1 MAKFIIGRLLQAIPT
16 LFIIAGITFFMT
28 RMAPGGPFD
37 DEKQIDKDIKKEIE
51 AHYGLD
57 RSLLEQF
64 LLYLGTLRQEVN
76 KTRVEFDEGEQLR
89 DIVTTD
95 ANATLRVHR
104 NGKVEV
110 RSGKGSWHSRLN
122 QRVHLIQFDG
132 NLSKKIH
139 EKTITFKHDE
149 KKQEFVLEDSN
160 TTTTLLVSVDGKV
173 VVTEGNG
180 KWLGRRAPPEVVV
193 FQIGERAGLLQGDFG
208 PSFKYVGWEVSEL
221 IAQAFPVSAQLGLCS
236 LAIALALGLPAGIVA
251 ALRKNSPWDYV
262 PMSIAMVGICL
273 PTFVLGPALILL
285 FSTKLGWFSPMGW
298 YATSDIVLPSLT
310 LGLFY
315 AAYIARLTRAGML
328 ETLNQDYIRTA
339 RAKGAPPAQVVTKHA
354 LRGGLLPVVTFL
366 GPAFAGLISGS
377 FIIETIF
384 FIPGLGRFFVT
395 AAFNRDY
402 TMVLG
407 TVLFY
412 ATLIILLNL
421 LVDVIQA
428 ALDPKARNQ

>member
-1 MAKFIIGRLLQAIPT
+1 MAKFILGRILQAIPT
-16 LFIIAGITFFMT
+16 LFIIAALTFFMT

-37 DEKQIDKDIKKEIE
+37 SEKPIPKEIKERIE
-51 AHYGLD
+51 AHYGLNEP
-57 RSLLEQF
+57 LHEQF
-64 LLYLGTLRQEVN
+64 FLYM
-76 KTRVEFDEGEQLR
+76 
-89 DIVTTD
+89 
-95 ANATLRVHR
+95 
-104 NGKVEV
+104 
-110 RSGKGSWHSRLN
+110 
-122 QRVHLIQFDG
+122 G
-132 NLSKKIH
+132 N
-139 EKTITFKHDE
+139 
-149 KKQEFVLEDSN
+149 
-160 TTTTLLVSVDGKV
+160 
-173 VVTEGNG
+173 
-180 KWLGRRAPPEVVV
+180 
-193 FQIGERAGLLQGDFG
+193 LLQGDLG

-262 PMSIAMVGICL
+262 PMSIAMLGICL

-298 YATSDIVLPSLT
+298 YSMSDIILPSLT

-328 ETLNQDYIRTA
+328 ETLNQDYVRTA
-339 RAKGAPPAQVVTKHA
+339 RAKGATPSQVITKHA

-377 FIIETIF
+377 FIIESIF

-412 ATLIILLNL
+412 AILIILLNL

-428 ALDPKARNQ
+428 ALDPKARTQ

>member
-1 MAKFIIGRLLQAIPT
+1 MAKFILGRILQAIPT
-16 LFIIAGITFFMT
+16 LLIIAALTFFMT

-37 DEKQIDKDIKKEIE
+37 SEKPIPEEIKERIE

-57 RSLLEQF
+57 KPLHEQF
-64 LLYLGTLRQEVN
+64 FLY
-76 KTRVEFDEGEQLR
+76 
-89 DIVTTD
+89 I
-95 ANATLRVHR
+95 
-104 NGKVEV
+104 
-110 RSGKGSWHSRLN
+110 
-122 QRVHLIQFDG
+122 G
-132 NLSKKIH
+132 N
-139 EKTITFKHDE
+139 
-149 KKQEFVLEDSN
+149 
-160 TTTTLLVSVDGKV
+160 
-173 VVTEGNG
+173 
-180 KWLGRRAPPEVVV
+180 
-193 FQIGERAGLLQGDFG
+193 LLQGDLG

-221 IAQAFPVSAQLGLCS
+221 IAQAFPVSAQLGLFS

-262 PMSIAMVGICL
+262 PMSLAMLGICL

-285 FSTKLGWFSPMGW
+285 FSTQLGWFSPMGW
-298 YATSDIVLPSLT
+298 YSMSDIVLPSLT

-328 ETLNQDYIRTA
+328 ETLSQDYVRTA
-339 RAKGAPPAQVVTKHA
+339 RAKGASPSQMVLKHA

-421 LVDVIQA
+421 VVDVIQA
-428 ALDPKARNQ
+428 ALDPKARTQ